1 MEAGLLQDELGSWGT
16 WGVPSI
22 LLLAWLLLAR
32 TVLARVFRW
41 FKDKTDEEQR
51 LDEKLI
57 VRLHTAAFA
66 AALVAGFYV
75 WVWFA
80 PMPDQVQTFLRD
92 RVQPWFW
99 YTLLLLVWI
108 IAGLYMTRRLVKA
121 LASRADRTQAD
132 VDDALTSAI
141 RRPLL
146 LVVILV
152 GVNIWAAL
160 VPLQDNIWSLLEVVN
175 KVVSVIAVA
184 SFLDTFAQVYITL
197 RGKHSQMFATSGQVL
212 GTASRLIIYTLAL
225 LMLISSV
232 GVNVTPLLASLGV
245 GSLAL
250 GLALQKSL
258 EDFLAGLLIAAD
270 QPIRVGDFI
279 EVGGSE
285 GGTVV
290 SIGWR
295 TTRIRTRA
303 DVVVIVPNSRLS
315 TSTVINRSMP
325 QKEVS
330 FQVGVGVAY
339 GSDLPRVATVTH
351 AVAQSVQI
359 EDVGAVTSFE
369 PRILFEK
376 FNDSSV
382 DLTVWLR
389 ARSWEEHFAVK
400 DGFVQRLHARYGAE
414 GIEIPFPIRTLNV
427 PREIP
432 VATVDLTGGGAS

>member
-1 MEAGLLQDELGSWGT
+1 
-16 WGVPSI
+16 
-22 LLLAWLLLAR
+22 
-32 TVLARVFRW
+32 
-41 FKDKTDEEQR
+41 
-51 LDEKLI
+51 
-57 VRLHTAAFA
+57 
-66 AALVAGFYV
+66 
-75 WVWFA
+75 
-80 PMPDQVQTFLRD
+80 
-92 RVQPWFW
+92 
-99 YTLLLLVWI
+99 
-108 IAGLYMTRRLVKA
+108 
-121 LASRADRTQAD
+121 
-132 VDDALTSAI
+132 
-141 RRPLL
+141 
-146 LVVILV
+146 
-152 GVNIWAAL
+152 
-160 VPLQDNIWSLLEVVN
+160 
-175 KVVSVIAVA
+175 
-184 SFLDTFAQVYITL
+184 
-197 RGKHSQMFATSGQVL
+197 MFATSGQVL

-295 TTRIRTRA
+295 TTRIRTRS
-303 DVVVIVPNSRLS
+303 DVVVIVPNSKLS

-330 FQVGVGVAY
+330 FQVVVGVAY
-339 GSDLPRVATVTH
+339 GSDLPRVSTVTH

-369 PRILFEK
+369 PRVLFER

-389 ARSWEEHFAVK
+389 ARSWEEHFSVR

-432 VATVDLTGGGAS
+432 VATVDLTGGGAT